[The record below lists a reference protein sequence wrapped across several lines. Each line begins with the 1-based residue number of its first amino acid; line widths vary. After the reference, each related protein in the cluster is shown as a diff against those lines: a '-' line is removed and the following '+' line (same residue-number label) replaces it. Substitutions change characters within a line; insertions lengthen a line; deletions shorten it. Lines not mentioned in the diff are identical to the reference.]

1 MPGFRAATKS
11 GSAQYPQNFH
21 VGTIDDRRGAHVA
34 LFHAHYPLI
43 AFVGERLFVYR
54 TEFVAPPSWAAA
66 LGSFGFTLLTAAE
79 LLSSLEDADT
89 SGLSKAEWRQIKHW
103 QPATLGA
110 AIFNSWD

>member
-1 MPGFRAATKS
+1 MRSASARCCTSRPTTRRRVRPGQRPA
-11 GSAQYPQNFH
+11 
-21 VGTIDDRRGAHVA
+21 RGLGVD
-34 LFHAHYPLI
+34 L
-43 AFVGERLFVYR
+43 
-54 TEFVAPPSWAAA
+54 PSWAAA

-89 SGLSKAEWRQIKHW
+89 SALSKAEWRQIKHW